1 MDRRYDR
8 YLVQKYEPL
17 YRDRFSPMTHTAM
30 CWGFSVGDGW
40 FNIINRL
47 SALLCSEWLN
57 AKADYD
63 YIKDREGC
71 LMFDGKPSEFN
82 TIITTE
88 RIQNAKLAMDEA
100 SEKVPVAT
108 QVKEKY
114 GTLRFYVS
122 NGNDKHYNYINFAES
137 MSAVTCEVCGDKG
150 KISNYGWAETR
161 CRRHSNPVR

>member
-1 MDRRYDR
+1 MNRRYDC

-17 YRDRFSPMTHTAM
+17 YCDRYAPMTHTAM

-63 YIKDREGC
+63 YMKDREGC

-82 TIITTE
+82 TIITAE
-88 RIQNAKLAMDEA
+88 RIQSAKTAMDEA
-100 SEKVPVAT
+100 VEKVPVVT

-114 GTLRFYVS
+114 GTLRFYTS
-122 NGNDKHYNYINFAES
+122 ASTNEQRAYINFAES
-137 MSAVTCEVCGDKG
+137 MSAVTCEVCGNKG
-150 KISNYGWAETR
+150 KRSGYGWVATR
-161 CRRHSNPVR
+161 CREHENN

>member
-1 MDRRYDR
+1 MNRRYDR

-63 YIKDREGC
+63 YMKEREGC

-82 TIITTE
+82 TIITAE
-88 RIQNAKLAMDEA
+88 RIQSAKTAMNEA
-100 SEKVPVAT
+100 VESVPVVT

-114 GTLRFYVS
+114 GTLRFYTS
-122 NGNDKHYNYINFAES
+122 ASTNEQRAYINFAES
-137 MSAVTCEVCGDKG
+137 MSAVTCEVCGNKG
-150 KISNYGWAETR
+150 KRSDYGWVETR
-161 CRRHSNPVR
+161 CREHENN